1 MWYNIRMKT
10 RASIVILLSAALF
23 SVAASGKVWH
33 CEKGQESEHSHFSSE
48 DVPSA
53 NGVRV
58 KQKGPVGYA
67 CTTNVHPLVVWSR
80 PFDGGE
86 VRFAIDIQP
95 IEQEKADLYVKWIKA
110 GRIKGD
116 SAEMPIG
123 GGWKEKA
130 NAVMSIGN
138 VTAVAAD
145 LSSEEE
151 RAWRHLSAIPAKG
164 GMVVLVD
171 FRVQA
176 ESAEAAEKHADEG
189 CNEINRALSDFE
201 LLDPLVEKVQKS
213 TATAWF
219 VTPTNVVTCAHCI
232 RGSKRFWFVDENGK
246 NIYLKPVGAD
256 ERHDVAL
263 LKVAD
268 PEWRSSGVLSV
279 SSRVP
284 RRAEKVWTLGYP
296 LPQMLGETVKYGEG
310 VVSSHEGFNGDEDNF
325 SVTAPIRPGLS
336 GGPVLD
342 EAGKVCGIMD
352 ATLKAQM
359 VLRKN
364 GHVSPESNFAVKV
377 EHVRALLEKHG
388 VPCEGA
394 DPGIQAGSRADAVE
408 AAARAVVLFFASE
421 K

>member
-1 MWYNIRMKT
+1 MKT

-23 SVAASGKVWH
+23 SVAAFGKVWY
-33 CEKGQESEHSHFSSE
+33 CEKGRENEHSHFSSE
-48 DVPSA
+48 DIPSA

-58 KQKGPVGYA
+58 KQKGPVGYS

-86 VRFAIDIQP
+86 VRFAIDVQP
-95 IEQEKADLYVKWIKA
+95 IEKEKSDLYVKWIEA

-116 SAEMPIG
+116 SADMPIG
-123 GGWKEKA
+123 GDWTEKA

-145 LSSEEE
+145 LSSEKE

-171 FRVQA
+171 FRVRA
-176 ESAEAAEKHADEG
+176 ESAEAAEKHAGGG
-189 CNEINRALSDFE
+189 CDEINRALSDFE

-213 TATAWF
+213 SATAWF
-219 VTPTNVVTCAHCI
+219 VTPTNVVTCAHCL
-232 RGSKRFWFVDENGK
+232 RGNKRFWFVDENGK
-246 NIYLKPVGAD
+246 SIYLKPVGAD
-256 ERHDVAL
+256 EKRDVAL
-263 LKVAD
+263 LEVVD
-268 PEWRSSGVLSV
+268 PGWRSSAVLSV
-279 SSRVP
+279 SPKVP

-296 LPQMLGETVKYGEG
+296 FPHLLGETVKYGEG
-310 VVSSHEGFNGDEDNF
+310 VVSSHEGFYGDEDKF

-342 EAGKVCGIMD
+342 ESGKVCGIMD
-352 ATLKAQM
+352 ATLKAQL
-359 VLRKN
+359 VLTQS

-388 VPCEGA
+388 VPCKGT
-394 DPGIQAGSRADAVE
+394 DPGIKTADRADDVE
-408 AAARAVVLFFASE
+408 AAARAVVLFRAAE